1 MKVGS
6 LKDVEA
12 WSGGGGYLGIGTH
25 PAEITSAS
33 EGESSGG
40 HPQFELEWSAIS
52 GEQKDATI
60 KEWIVVIAS
69 TKGKLKG
76 LLEACGVEITDS
88 LDEVNPSD
96 LQGLQAN
103 IVVRKENPDDKYP
116 KVMGHLPLSDL
127 PAPDMDG
134 LGADP
139 VDEPSLP
146 F

>member
-12 WSGGGGYLGIGTH
+12 WSGGGAYLGIGTH

-40 HPQFELEWSAIS
+40 HPQFELEWTAIG
-52 GEQKDATI
+52 GEQKDGTI
-60 KEWIVVIAS
+60 KEWLVVIAS

-76 LLEACGVEITDS
+76 LLEACGVEITDA

-96 LQGLQAN
+96 LEGLQCN

-116 KVMGHLPLSDL
+116 RVMGYLPLSEI
-127 PAPDMDG
+127 PADTTG
-134 LGADP
+134 LNGSSET
-139 VDEPSLP
+139 DERIP